1 MAVAVLAG
9 IHTTQTQ
16 VTKVTA
22 TDKATVEVHMD
33 HMNGQNRDEAAP
45 EATAAGAASGHKPES
60 VAAMNEAIVKTVT
73 KNEVVDIIRV
83 LGYQA
88 IPKDDE
94 EFGEIIFS
102 SSDGICWNIYLGHS
116 GPFFDEIIVTLFGVS
131 KVSPI
136 QNINEWNLNSFSV
149 ASPEIDSETNQVVK
163 NQDGIYP
170 VTFSTRIN
178 LEGGISINHI
188 HSRLNEWFHE
198 VTRLAKLENFVFP
211 TPTKVTDNWSSS
223 NGATLL

>member
-1 MAVAVLAG
+1 M
-9 IHTTQTQ
+9 
-16 VTKVTA
+16 A
-22 TDKATVEVHMD
+22 TDKTMVGVHTD
-33 HMNGQNRDEAAP
+33 HMSGQHQAEVAA
-45 EATAAGAASGHKPES
+45 EATAAGAASGHKPEKFRA
-60 VAAMNEAIVKTVT
+60 VNEAIITTVT
-73 KNEVVDIIRV
+73 KSEVVDIIRV

-102 SSDGICWNIYLGHS
+102 SSDGICWNVYLGHA
-116 GPFFDEIIVTLFGVS
+116 GPFFDEVIITVFSAS

-136 QNINEWNLNSFSV
+136 ESINEWNLNSFSV

-211 TPTKVTDNWSSS
+211 TPIKVTDNWSS
-223 NGATLL
+223 